1 MLSYYKQ
8 RRKKLLSQ
16 IAENSVVILAT
27 NPQQTR
33 SGDTFYP
40 FRPNSNFYYFTSL
53 TEPNA
58 LMILSH
64 KEYVIFMQAKDK
76 KAEMWDGERLGLTLG
91 AKTLGAKTKNIKNI
105 SEELPKILS
114 NYQKVY
120 FDVANVN
127 AQLLDIL
134 TTKEYASLSDK
145 ITPLRLIKDDL
156 ELANIRKACEIST
169 QAHILAMQQTKNLI
183 AEYEVQSIF
192 EKHFRFHNVEHAYS
206 PIVAC
211 GNNANTLHYID
222 NNQQLNNNDL
232 MLIDAGC
239 EYNYYASDIT
249 RTFSISGIFS
259 KEQSEIYN
267 LVLTAQQQAIKA
279 VKIGRTL
286 KQIDKVARD
295 IIANGLIALGIIQTA
310 KQVKRF
316 FPHSIGHFLG
326 LDVHDKGDKKIK
338 LRENMVITIEPG
350 IYLPNN
356 AKISPKYQG
365 IGIRIEDDVLI
376 TKTGAKVLTKDC
388 PKTISEI
395 ESVIK
400 NEYTTSN

>member
-1 MLSYYKQ
+1 
-8 RRKKLLSQ
+8 
-16 IAENSVVILAT
+16 
-27 NPQQTR
+27 
-33 SGDTFYP
+33 
-40 FRPNSNFYYFTSL
+40 
-53 TEPNA
+53 
-58 LMILSH
+58 
-64 KEYVIFMQAKDK
+64 
-76 KAEMWDGERLGLTLG
+76 
-91 AKTLGAKTKNIKNI
+91 
-105 SEELPKILS
+105 
-114 NYQKVY
+114 
-120 FDVANVN
+120 
-127 AQLLDIL
+127 
-134 TTKEYASLSDK
+134 
-145 ITPLRLIKDDL
+145 
-156 ELANIRKACEIST
+156 
-169 QAHILAMQQTKNLI
+169 
-183 AEYEVQSIF
+183 
-192 EKHFRFHNVEHAYS
+192 
-206 PIVAC
+206 
-211 GNNANTLHYID
+211 
-222 NNQQLNNNDL
+222 
-232 MLIDAGC
+232 
-239 EYNYYASDIT
+239 
-249 RTFSISGIFS
+249 
-259 KEQSEIYN
+259 